1 MREWI
6 FWDWAGYTVL
16 WIAIV
21 LSAIDQAFKVMPVLS
36 AHLEPAGARAKM
48 YLRAGLAF
56 SPLVFLIIATV
67 ILLARAGGLIDGP
80 TEQRTA
86 TTLTW
91 DQGLYEG
98 RPLAIAWASA
108 RLAEYSPNTISAFIV
123 DAHNPGPNEV
133 TVHDAYILSLIDS
146 TRIPMHIVNPSSDPP
161 SERTPISV
169 AMPVPRNAYL
179 SFEASFDAGIS
190 ETEFSTRW
198 HDFSVVLEF
207 DHTEISRD
215 FNRLW
220 VVDHINQNHPESQPH
235 ISRRQQ

>member
-1 MREWI
+1 MREWV
-6 FWDWAGYTVL
+6 FWDWAGYTIL
-16 WIAIV
+16 WIAIA
-21 LSAIDQAFKVMPVLS
+21 LSAIDQAFKLMPELA

-67 ILLARAGGLIDGP
+67 ILLARVGGLVGSLA
-80 TEQRTA
+80 EQRTS

-108 RLAEYSPNTISAFIV
+108 RLAEYSQSAISAFV
-123 DAHNPGPNEV
+123 LDAYNPGPNEV
-133 TVHDAYILSLIDS
+133 TLQDAYILSSIDS
-146 TRIPMHIVNPSSDPP
+146 TKISMHIINPP
-161 SERTPISV
+161 SERIPISV
-169 AMPVPRNAYL
+169 AMPVPRDAYL
-179 SFEASFDAGIS
+179 SFEASFDDGIS
-190 ETEFSTRW
+190 ETDFSTKW

-207 DHTEISRD
+207 DHTRIRRD

-220 VVDHINQNHPESQPH
+220 VFDQINQNNPQSRPH
-235 ISRRQQ
+235 VSRRQQ

>member
-1 MREWI
+1 MREWV

-16 WIAIV
+16 WIAIA
-21 LSAIDQAFKVMPVLS
+21 LSAIDQAFKLMPELA
-36 AHLEPAGARAKM
+36 AHLEPAGARAKL

-67 ILLARAGGLIDGP
+67 ILLIRAVGLLDGP

-98 RPLAIAWASA
+98 KPLAIAWASA
-108 RLAEYSPNTISAFIV
+108 RLAEYSPNTISAFIL
-123 DAHNPGPNEV
+123 DAHNPGPKEV
-133 TVHDAYILSLIDS
+133 TLQEAYILSSIDS
-146 TRIPMHIVNPSSDPP
+146 TKIQMHIINPP
-161 SERTPISV
+161 SERIPISV
-169 AMPVPRNAYL
+169 AMPAPRDSYL

-190 ETEFSTRW
+190 ETEFSIKW

-207 DHTEISRD
+207 DHTQIRRD
-215 FNRLW
+215 FNRQW
-220 VVDHINQNHPESQPH
+220 VVDQINQNHPEARPH
-235 ISRRQQ
+235 VSRRQG

>member
-21 LSAIDQAFKVMPVLS
+21 LSAIDQAFKLMPELT

-108 RLAEYSPNTISAFIV
+108 RLAEYSPNTVSAFIV
-123 DAHNPGPNEV
+123 DAYNPGPNEV
-133 TVHDAYILSLIDS
+133 TLHDAYLLSSIDS
-146 TRIPMHIVNPSSDPP
+146 TKLPMQIINPP
-161 SERTPISV
+161 SERISISV
-169 AMPVPRNAYL
+169 AMPVPRDSYL

-207 DHTEISRD
+207 DHTPIRRD
-215 FNRLW
+215 FDRLW
-220 VVDHINQNHPESQPH
+220 VVDHINQNHPEFATACLKAATVTA
-235 ISRRQQ
+235 